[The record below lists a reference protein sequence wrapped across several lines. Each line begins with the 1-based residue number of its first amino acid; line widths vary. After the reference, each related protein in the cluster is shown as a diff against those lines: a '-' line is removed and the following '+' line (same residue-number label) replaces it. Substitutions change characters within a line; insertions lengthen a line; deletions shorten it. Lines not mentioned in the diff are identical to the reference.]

1 MTLVSSRNSLPATP
15 GCCLSSVASDLAAA
29 QTLDGAVDPA
39 NGLSDF
45 VTIDRAGLCQLEL
58 YVDGVHCSGC
68 IAAIEGALRRQSDV
82 LEVRLNLTSRRLRL
96 VWRGDAIRADQ
107 FAAVVGGLG
116 YGVMPVDDSDEDQPG
131 YREERQLLAALAI
144 AGFAAANVMLLSVS
158 VWSGHVSGMGEGTR
172 TLFHWLSALIAL
184 PAIAWSGRPF
194 FRSAWRA
201 LSNRHL
207 NMDVPIALAVVLAS
221 AMSVAQT
228 AMGAEHAYFDA
239 AITLLFFLLVGRYLD
254 QRMRSRAHS
263 AAARLAGLAPRRATR
278 IADDGVLTET
288 RVEDLT
294 TGMRIRIMPGD
305 RLPVDGEVEAGSSSL
320 DVSLLTGESVP
331 RNIRPGGVVH
341 AGTVNLDGVL
351 TVRVTAVGVA
361 TLLADIARMTEA
373 AEGRKTDYVR
383 LADRLAQWYAPV
395 VHIVSAAAFFGWLF
409 VGGGW
414 VWSLTVA
421 ITALIITCPCALG
434 LAVPATQTVAVGR
447 LLAKGIVVKAADG
460 LERLAEIDTVIFD
473 KTGTL
478 TEGRP
483 ALLTP
488 ENHDPKDLALAAAL
502 ARHSRHPF
510 SRALVAAGDPARN
523 SASNRDALTVRDV
536 REEAGS
542 GLEGQLDG
550 QLVRLGSARWCGVE
564 KLTPEASGTDSVV
577 WLQRGDLPAVAF
589 RFEDRL
595 RDDAAD
601 AVAGLRRAGLDVHLL
616 SGDQAGPVTQV
627 AESLGITD
635 ARAGLS
641 PGDKL
646 AVVEAL
652 AAGGRHVLMVG
663 DGLNDAPALAA
674 GHASAS
680 LGDAADISRMAS
692 DVVLQGNRLR
702 GLVELVAV
710 ARAAKRIAF
719 QNFAMALLYNLVAV
733 PIAVLGFATPLI
745 AAVAMSSSS
754 LLVTLNALRLRLVA
768 RKVS

>member
-1 MTLVSSRNSLPATP
+1 MTLVSARNQITTTA
-15 GCCLSSVASDLAAA
+15 GCCLSSAANDLAAA
-29 QTLDGAVDPA
+29 QTLDGMVGSSE
-39 NGLSDF
+39 GLADF
-45 VTIDRAGLCQLEL
+45 VTVDEGGLCRLEL

-68 IAAIEGALRRQSDV
+68 IAAIEGALGRQPDIQ
-82 LEVRLNLTSRRLRL
+82 EARLNLTSRRLRL
-96 VWRGDAIRADQ
+96 VWHGDAVRADR
-107 FAAVVGGLG
+107 FAAVVGSLG
-116 YGVMPVDDSDEDQPG
+116 YGVMPVDEEETDQPG

-201 LSNRHL
+201 LSKRRL

-228 AMGAEHAYFDA
+228 AMGSEHAYFDA

-254 QRMRSRAHS
+254 QRMRSRARS

-278 IADDGVLTET
+278 ISDDGSLTET

-294 TGMRIRIMPGD
+294 AGMRIRIMPGD

-331 RNIRPGGVVH
+331 QIVRPGAAVH

-351 TVRVTAVGVA
+351 TVRVLAVGAA

-414 VWSLTVA
+414 AWSLTVA

-447 LLAKGIVVKAADG
+447 LLAKGIVVKAPDG
-460 LERLAEIDTVIFD
+460 LERLAEVDTVIFD

-483 ALLTP
+483 VLLNAEDHKP
-488 ENHDPKDLALAAAL
+488 RDLALAASL

-510 SRALVAAGDPARN
+510 SRALVVAAGDPAGL
-523 SASNRDALTVRDV
+523 AVGDV
-536 REEAGS
+536 REEAGA
-542 GLEGQLDG
+542 GLEGLFDG
-550 QLVRLGSARWCGVE
+550 QPVRLGSARWCGVE
-564 KLTPEASGTDSVV
+564 EQVSETGTDSVV
-577 WLQRGDLPAVAF
+577 WLQTGDQPAVAF

-595 RDDAAD
+595 RDDAVE
-601 AVAGLRRAGLDVHLL
+601 AVAGLRAAGLRVLLL
-616 SGDQAGPVTQV
+616 SGDQTGPVTQV
-627 AESLGITD
+627 AVALGITD

-652 AAGGRHVLMVG
+652 RGEGCRVLMVG

-702 GLVELVAV
+702 GLVELVTV

-768 RKVS
+768 RKAGG

>member
-1 MTLVSSRNSLPATP
+1 MTLVSSRNEITATA
-15 GCCLSSVASDLAAA
+15 GCCLSSAAGDLATARA
-29 QTLDGAVDPA
+29 GSDSARPA
-39 NGLSDF
+39 ESLSDF
-45 VTIDRAGLCQLEL
+45 VTVDGDGVCRIGL
-58 YVDGVHCSGC
+58 YTDGVHCSGC
-68 IAAIEGALRRQSDV
+68 IAAIEGALGRLPDM
-82 LEVRLNLTSRRLRL
+82 LEARLNLTSRRLRL
-96 VWRGDAIRADQ
+96 AWRGDAERVNL
-107 FAAVVGGLG
+107 FAGTVRSLG
-116 YGVMPVDDSDEDQPG
+116 YAVMPVDDDAADQPG
-131 YREERQLLAALAI
+131 SREERQLLAALAI

-201 LSNRHL
+201 LAKRRL

-221 AMSVAQT
+221 MMSVAQT
-228 AMGAEHAYFDA
+228 AMAAEHAYFDA

-254 QRMRSRAHS
+254 QRMRSRARS

-278 IADDGVLTET
+278 ISDDGRLTET

-294 TGMRIRIMPGD
+294 AGMRIQIMPGD
-305 RLPVDGEVEAGSSSL
+305 RLPVDGRIEAGTSSL
-320 DVSLLTGESVP
+320 DASLLTGESLP
-331 RNIRPGGVVH
+331 RTVRPGDTVH
-341 AGTVNLDGVL
+341 AGTVNLDGLL
-351 TVRVTAVGVA
+351 TVRVLAVGNA

-373 AEGRKTDYVR
+373 AEGRKTEYIR

-395 VHIVSAAAFFGWLF
+395 VHIVSAAAFLGWLL

-447 LLAKGIVVKAADG
+447 LLARGVVVKAADG
-460 LERLAEIDTVIFD
+460 LERLAEIDTVVFD

-483 ALLTP
+483 VLLDP
-488 ENHDPKDLALAAAL
+488 ENHDSRDLALAAAL

-510 SRALVAAGDPARN
+510 SRALVAAGDPGE
-523 SASNRDALTVRDV
+523 LIIRDV
-536 REEAGS
+536 REEAGA
-542 GLEGQLDG
+542 GLEGLLDG
-550 QLVRLGSARWCGVE
+550 QPVRLGSARWCGVGE
-564 KLTPEASGTDSVV
+564 QLPETGTDSLV
-577 WLQRGDLPAVAF
+577 WLRRGDQPAIAF

-595 RDDAAD
+595 RDDAIS
-601 AVAGLRRAGLDVHLL
+601 AVTGLRQAGLALYLL
-616 SGDQAGPVTQV
+616 SGDQPGPVTE
-627 AESLGITD
+627 AAGRLGITN
-635 ARAGLS
+635 AQAGLS

-646 AVVEAL
+646 RIIETLRAD
-652 AAGGRHVLMVG
+652 GCRVLMVG

-674 GHASAS
+674 GHASAA

-702 GLVELVAV
+702 DLVELVVV

-733 PIAVLGFATPLI
+733 PVAVLGFATPLV

-768 RKVS
+768 RRIG